1 MQSDIRSD
9 EGDGRTERA
18 STAGSSIPVRLAVL
32 AQRLHEMDSQ
42 ELEIAVPA
50 GVVLDLANV
59 QGVALADGMLQF
71 AALTDRNRI
80 VAASTFSA
88 LGEQA
93 LDPAALFKAAA
104 NLWRHEIG
112 HEDMACARLLALVHP
127 RSDVLAM
134 AATQVAA
141 TSDVFGLL
149 NILEKLLPLLDSLDW
164 GALIALSEAQYRR
177 TLGDG
182 AAGAFFEHV
191 RQWLVEHSGSG
202 AQLTALLLRDASE
215 PLANLLKAAWLA
227 WGAEAPAV
235 AAARL
240 VELAVR
246 VEPPFPAVTAQVTER
261 MLQDAS
267 LPPGAVAPL
276 EALIHQWIAG
286 ATPEARRCGIAA
298 ATEVLHLRRSFD
310 AALRALAQT
319 GDPDTLG
326 FLAFSLSR
334 HSKAFL
340 EAGSFFDW
348 LALCVALPTSHL
360 GAVRFLDSTLA
371 RHLGPQ
377 SQHRDAVLSF
387 LQTWITAQPMQDRI
401 GREFAKLFGS
411 CAGRIVQDQALL
423 SRVLTTWFLA
433 DAWAMPES
441 AAGLI
446 VGLSSEARMHRGD
459 VGAVPVSFDPA
470 LLDDAT
476 AADLMF
482 LARRLIGYVI
492 SADLLLALAL
502 SLLQV
507 RDAKARVHPLM
518 ASLLG
523 DEIGYDYPVTTV
535 EKLGIAINTESDPDT
550 RMLLERIRAD
560 LQRYL
565 EQLDALP
572 RLREFAVPLTLQR
585 AFRKARAKQ
594 MEIGMREAR
603 KESVFAQFVNPVHLK
618 AGLSSFQYL
627 HEDFTEPTVL
637 KSISYSFEMPR
648 RESLDPVGNAYR
660 LHMNRHAKR
669 EPT

>member
-9 EGDGRTERA
+9 EGDGGTEKA
-18 STAGSSIPVRLAVL
+18 SAAGGSVPVSLAVL
-32 AQRLHEMDSQ
+32 AQRLHETDSQ
-42 ELEIAVPA
+42 KLEIAVPA
-50 GVVLDLANV
+50 GVVLDLTSV
-59 QGVALADGMLQF
+59 QGAALIDGMLHF

-80 VAASTFSA
+80 VAASTLSA

-93 LDPAALFKAAA
+93 LDPAALFKTAA

-134 AATQVAA
+134 AATQIAA

-149 NILEKLLPLLDSLDW
+149 HMLEKLLPLLDSLDW
-164 GALIALSEAQYRR
+164 GPLIALSEAQYRR

-191 RQWLVEHSGSG
+191 RQWLVGHSGSG
-202 AQLTALLLRDASE
+202 AQLTALLLRDASG
-215 PLANLLKAAWLA
+215 PLTNLLKAAWLA
-227 WGAEAPAV
+227 WGAEAPAA
-235 AAARL
+235 AAARV
-240 VELAVR
+240 VELAAR
-246 VEPPFPAVTAQVTER
+246 AAPPFPTVTAQVAEH
-261 MLQDAS
+261 MLLDTS
-267 LPPGAVAPL
+267 LPPDAVAPL
-276 EALIHQWIAG
+276 EALVHQWLADT
-286 ATPEARRCGIAA
+286 TPDARRSGIAA

-310 AALRALAQT
+310 TELRALAQT

-326 FLAFSLSR
+326 YLAFSLSR
-334 HSKAFL
+334 HSKTYL

-348 LALCVALPTSHL
+348 LALCAALPISHL

-371 RHLGPQ
+371 RHLGSQ
-377 SQHRDAVLSF
+377 SPHREAILSF
-387 LQTWITAQPMQDRI
+387 LQAWITAQPTQGRV

-423 SRVLTTWFLA
+423 ARVLTAWFLA
-433 DAWAMPES
+433 DAWAMPEA

-446 VGLSSEARMHRGD
+446 VSLSSAARMHRD
-459 VGAVPVSFDPA
+459 DLGAVPVSFDPA

-507 RDAKARVHPLM
+507 RDAKVRVHPLM

-535 EKLGIAINTESDPDT
+535 EKLGMAINTESDPDT
-550 RMLLERIRAD
+550 RVLLERIRAD

-585 AFRKARAKQ
+585 AFRKARATQ

-603 KESVFAQFVNPVHLK
+603 KGSVFAQFVNQVHLK

-627 HEDFTEPTVL
+627 HEDFTEPMVL

>member
-1 MQSDIRSD
+1 MHSDTRS
-9 EGDGRTERA
+9 EKGDGRTERA
-18 STAGSSIPVRLAVL
+18 SAAGSAVPVGLAVL
-32 AQRLHEMDSQ
+32 AQRLHETDSQ
-42 ELEIAVPA
+42 QLEIAVPA
-50 GVVLDLANV
+50 GVVLDLASV

-80 VAASTFSA
+80 VAASTLSA

-93 LDPAALFKAAA
+93 LDPAALFKAATS
-104 NLWRHEIG
+104 LWRHEIG
-112 HEDMACARLLALVHP
+112 HDDMACARLLALVHP

-149 NILEKLLPLLDSLDW
+149 HMLEKLLPLLDSLDW
-164 GALIALSEAQYRR
+164 GPLIALSEAQYRR

-227 WGAEAPAV
+227 WGAEAPAA
-235 AAARL
+235 AAARV
-240 VELAVR
+240 VELAAR
-246 VEPPFPAVTAQVTER
+246 AEPPFPTATAQVAER

-267 LPPGAVAPL
+267 LPPDAVAPL
-276 EALIHQWIAG
+276 EALVHQWLAG
-286 ATPEARRCGIAA
+286 ATPDARRSGIAA
-298 ATEVLHLRRSFD
+298 ATEVLHLRRTFD

-348 LALCVALPTSHL
+348 LALCAALPTSHL
-360 GAVRFLDSTLA
+360 GAVRLLDSTLA

-377 SQHRDAVLSF
+377 SPHRDAVLSF
-387 LQTWITAQPMQDRI
+387 LQAWITAQPTQERV

-423 SRVLTTWFLA
+423 PRVLTTWFLA
-433 DAWAMPES
+433 DAWAMPEA

-446 VGLSSEARMHRGD
+446 VGLSSEARVHRGD
-459 VGAVPVSFDPA
+459 AGAVPVSFDAA
-470 LLDDAT
+470 LLDYAA
-476 AADLMF
+476 AADFLF

-492 SADLLLALAL
+492 NADLLLSLAL

-535 EKLGIAINTESDPDT
+535 EKLGLAINTEFDPDT
-550 RMLLERIRAD
+550 RVLLERIRVD

-585 AFRKARAKQ
+585 AFRKARSKQ
-594 MEIGMREAR
+594 MENGMREAR
-603 KESVFAQFVNPVHLK
+603 KGSVFAQFVTQVHLK

-627 HEDFTEPTVL
+627 HEGFTEPMVL
-637 KSISYSFEMPR
+637 KSMSYSFEMPR

-660 LHMNRHAKR
+660 LHTNRLAKR